1 MIGRSVNPEEQ
12 GSALVIALIFIGVWA
27 VVIMAV
33 LGLAETGFNLA
44 AGTADQRDGAYA
56 ADGAVMA
63 AIFSTRTYLEG
74 YGDPVACPPLRFTQT
89 ENPGEADEEL
99 LDVLVQIECTDA
111 AFEPAWFPYE
121 TWNRVS
127 DGDISWLDDPSD
139 DAEDDPC
146 DDAGDGDDPQLVFDC
161 GDIRIRNDS
170 VIGRFGDLNDNGD
183 FDEGEPTE
191 ASSYLAGDL
200 VIAAALCPTDAGCST
215 ILETHVRLESDAGD
229 LEYTIVHWEV
239 IR

>member
-1 MIGRSVNPEEQ
+1 VF
-12 GSALVIALIFIGVWA
+12 A
-27 VVIMAV
+27 
-33 LGLAETGFNLA
+33 
-44 AGTADQRDGAYA
+44 
-56 ADGAVMA
+56 
-63 AIFSTRTYLEG
+63 
-74 YGDPVACPPLRFTQT
+74 
-89 ENPGEADEEL
+89 
-99 LDVLVQIECTDA
+99 
-111 AFEPAWFPYE
+111 PAWFPNE
-121 TWNRVS
+121 TWNRGS
-127 DGDISWLDDPSD
+127 SGGISWLDDPSD
-139 DAEDDPC
+139 DA
-146 DDAGDGDDPQLVFDC
+146 GGGDDPELVFNG

-170 VIGRFGDLNDNGD
+170 VIGRFGDLNDNGV

>member
-99 LDVLVQIECTDA
+99 LDVLGQIDA
-111 AFEPAWFPYE
+111 PMLRSNLRGSPTKLGAASATAASLGSMIPATTPETETIRSSSSTAETYE
-121 TWNRVS
+121 FVT
-127 DGDISWLDDPSD
+127 
-139 DAEDDPC
+139 
-146 DDAGDGDDPQLVFDC
+146 
-161 GDIRIRNDS
+161 IR
-170 VIGRFGDLNDNGD
+170 
-183 FDEGEPTE
+183 
-191 ASSYLAGDL
+191 
-200 VIAAALCPTDAGCST
+200 
-215 ILETHVRLESDAGD
+215 
-229 LEYTIVHWEV
+229 
-239 IR
+239 